1 MIEFAMRWGELAGT
15 IYAGYENTHFRIGIK
30 LPNVTLKQHKRKI
43 YKGHKLW
50 YVFATRTNNTF
61 D

>member
-30 LPNVTLKQHKRKI
+30 LPNVTL
-43 YKGHKLW
+43 
-50 YVFATRTNNTF
+50 
-61 D
+61 